1 VRIKAAD
8 DEPPTDMVRGTAL
21 GHVCRQNAA
30 LITVHH
36 DEDHPSALLVPV
48 TDGNLL
54 GTFVSGG
61 ILATTAET
69 VPAAKIARQKT
80 EPQ

>member
-1 VRIKAAD
+1 
-8 DEPPTDMVRGTAL
+8 
-21 GHVCRQNAA
+21 
-30 LITVHH
+30 
-36 DEDHPSALLVPV
+36 VPV

-61 ILATTAET
+61 VLATTADT
-69 VPAAKIARQKT
+69 VPAAKIARQKA